1 VVVEK
6 DGDDEDG
13 EDNDNFFLDTF
24 AKIKIELLLL
34 ARTNNNNNNDVNNSN
49 NTVVK
54 TLGAAAE
61 ALVLFVTKNYPS
73 STVKHILFELKL
85 TKLINRRLVIVVV

>member
-24 AKIKIELLLL
+24 AKIKILLL
-34 ARTNNNNNNDVNNSN
+34 ARTNNNNDDVNNSN

>member
-1 VVVEK
+1 MVEK
-6 DGDDEDG
+6 DGDDEVG

-34 ARTNNNNNNDVNNSN
+34 ARTNNNDDVNNSN

>member
-24 AKIKIELLLL
+24 AKIKIELLIL
-34 ARTNNNNNNDVNNSN
+34 ARTNNNNDDVNNSN

>member
-34 ARTNNNNNNDVNNSN
+34 ARTNNNNDDVNNSN

-61 ALVLFVTKNYPS
+61 VLVLFVTKNSPS

>member
-34 ARTNNNNNNDVNNSN
+34 ARTNNNDDVNNSN

-61 ALVLFVTKNYPS
+61 VLVLFVTKNSPS

>member
-34 ARTNNNNNNDVNNSN
+34 ARTNNNDDVNNSN

>member
-1 VVVEK
+1 MVVEK

-24 AKIKIELLLL
+24 AKIKIELLIL
-34 ARTNNNNNNDVNNSN
+34 ARTNNNNDDVNNIN